1 MKRLKELQD
10 EFQRGIL
17 AEDDAILAEVNDSAK
32 EDRKVLF
39 GVYRH
44 AYVARLAEIVGQ
56 GYEQV
61 HAYIGDQAFARL
73 VKAYIAAHPSDQRNA
88 RWFSR
93 HLPAFMAKLAAYV
106 QHPEVAALAALEEAL
121 ADAFDEPDCK
131 ALRSR
136 RWPRLSRRRGPIW
149 CFSPTQ
155 PQSASALQRTL
166 PQSGQRSRTRPPKS
180 TRLPEPQAIIFLAPV
195 VHGALQAPFDRGGDD
210 VGRGSQGSPLRRAL
224 RDGGDLRRRLSP
236 TPRPTSRAGST
247 RGCWWAFRSRSGR
260 TRKVAA

>member
-106 QHPEVAALAALEEAL
+106 EHPEVAALAALEKAL

-131 ALRSR
+131 ALTIEALAALEPEAWPYLVFQSNPTAIRLSFATNAAAIWTALKNETAEVHSPAGAASHHFSGASSSR
-136 RWPRLSRRRGPIW
+136 RASGPFRPRRR
-149 CFSPTQ
+149 
-155 PQSASALQRTL
+155 
-166 PQSGQRSRTRPPKS
+166 
-180 TRLPEPQAIIFLAPV
+180 
-195 VHGALQAPFDRGGDD
+195 
-210 VGRGSQGSPLRRAL
+210 
-224 RDGGDLRRRLSP
+224 
-236 TPRPTSRAGST
+236 
-247 RGCWWAFRSRSGR
+247 
-260 TRKVAA
+260 